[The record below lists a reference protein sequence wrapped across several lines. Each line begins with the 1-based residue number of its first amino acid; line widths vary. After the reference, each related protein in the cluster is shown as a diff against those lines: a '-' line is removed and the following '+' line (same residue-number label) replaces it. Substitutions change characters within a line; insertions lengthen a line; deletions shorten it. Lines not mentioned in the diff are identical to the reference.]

1 MNDSHVG
8 RNLLVLLKAT
18 AGMPSPALIIPVGY
32 PPKAFLRPVATK
44 KELLNAEDICL
55 LTCWRNRFVQAF
67 LSEFQATESRTAQW
81 LVDVVGPK
89 EGKILFMLDNPNG
102 GTVGYMGLDYIDW
115 EQAYGEAD
123 AVVRGA
129 EASHGT
135 MRCALQTM
143 LAWAREQLGLRE
155 LGVRVRSDNAAL
167 NFYQKVGF
175 QEVCRV
181 PLRQVEAPGIIRWV
195 EDDTLE
201 IAKVYLVHMQWQ
213 PTINNNS

>member
-102 GTVGYMGLDYIDW
+102 GTVGYMGLGYIEW
-115 EQAYGEAD
+115 ERRYGEA
-123 AVVRGA
+123 GA
-129 EASHGT
+129 LGAGAGGSQGT
-135 MRCALQTM
+135 IICALP
-143 LAWAREQLGLRE
+143 
-155 LGVRVRSDNAAL
+155 N
-167 NFYQKVGF
+167 
-175 QEVCRV
+175 
-181 PLRQVEAPGIIRWV
+181 
-195 EDDTLE
+195 
-201 IAKVYLVHMQWQ
+201 
-213 PTINNNS
+213 